1 MFKVLRTH
9 LSKSSTIVSIYDR
22 IREVYYGNIADE
34 ILIRKRFKERVGRE
48 VDLYN
53 PIKYNDKLQWLKL
66 NWRDPIATQCAD
78 KYAVR
83 EFVTERIG
91 AQYLNELIAVYETVN
106 DIDFEQLPN
115 RFVLKVTHGSGF
127 NLICKDKQEINWKEE
142 VKKLKR
148 WQNNNYQL
156 YNREWVYKN
165 ISPRII
171 CEKYLEQD
179 DGTELKDFRFF
190 CFNGE
195 PKFIGVDFDII
206 DKTKTRRN
214 IYDLEWNLLDVE
226 ISYPNE
232 LSKRVS
238 KPEKL
243 SEMIEISREL
253 SSGFPH
259 ARVDLY
265 YVNNRIIF
273 GEITFFHQSGFGR
286 IKPEEFEVEMGNWL
300 ELPI

>member
-1 MFKVLRTH
+1 MAR
-9 LSKSSTIVSIYDR
+9 
-22 IREVYYGNIADE
+22 
-34 ILIRKRFKERVGRE
+34 
-48 VDLYN
+48 
-53 PIKYNDKLQWLKL
+53 
-66 NWRDPIATQCAD
+66 PIATQCAD

-148 WQNNNYQL
+148 WQNTNYQL

-195 PKFIGVDFDII
+195 PKFIAVDFDII

-273 GEITFFHQSGFGR
+273 GEITFF
-286 IKPEEFEVEMGNWL
+286 IKAALEE
-300 ELPI
+300 

>member
-148 WQNNNYQL
+148 WQNSNYHL

-179 DGTELKDFRFF
+179 DGTELKDLRFF

-195 PKFIGVDFDII
+195 PKYIGVDFDII